1 MVGVDNEKNPV
12 IGIDLG
18 TTFSAVARWD
28 GKGPRVY
35 ENKEGEF
42 TTQSVVYYDEKE
54 SNFLVG
60 KQAYGKF
67 LVDPDRG
74 ILGVKRLMDDKSHK
88 IDLGGSV
95 HNPVEIS
102 GKILSKLYGD
112 VCEKFPRNLFEARGV
127 VVTVPYYFKAHQ
139 CANTREAAE
148 EAHLNFLGIIQEPI
162 AAALAYS
169 LNMIRSNEDKDR
181 DELVLVFDL
190 GGGTFDLTIFRLLQ
204 TKEKLLFEVLGTGGD
219 DRLGG
224 LDFDQ
229 CMKEY
234 LLESNNINLNELDD
248 KLRKLAIRTLMEGS
262 RTTKEGLSFQPSY
275 NLVIPF
281 LTGNVHLDVDIT
293 RQEFERSIEKYTE
306 KVRNIIEDTFSK
318 SNVRKSDITRVIKVG
333 GSSKIPVFSEMLQNG
348 IGEDRVYGNIDPSL
362 CVAQGAAVYAAYLD
376 DKGVLGR
383 EVEIVTRNC
392 HALGI
397 ETADGGFFPLVSHNR
412 RLPYSC
418 KQIFTTDKDNMTEL
432 DVAVYQGSSRV
443 ARENTLIGK
452 IEVKGLKPKPR
463 ETLNIEITFKVNE
476 EQHVTVVVE
485 EPESGVKIAE
495 ALRYS

>member
-35 ENKEGEF
+35 ENREGEF
-42 TTQSVVYYDEKE
+42 TTQSVVYFDEKE
-54 SNFLVG
+54 NSYLVG

-74 ILGVKRLMDDKSHK
+74 IIGVKRLMDDKDHK
-88 IDLGGSV
+88 IVLGEKT
-95 HNPVEIS
+95 HNPIEIS
-102 GKILSKLYGD
+102 SKILSKIYAD
-112 VCEKFPRNLFEARGV
+112 ICDKFPRNAFEARGV

-148 EAHLNFLGIIQEPI
+148 AAQLNFLGIIQEPI

-169 LNMIRSNEDKDR
+169 LNMIRADENAER
-181 DELVLVFDL
+181 DEKVLVFDL
-190 GGGTFDLTIFRLLQ
+190 GGGTFDLTIFRLLE
-204 TKEKLLFEVLGTGGD
+204 TKKKLLFEVLGTGGD

-224 LDFDQ
+224 LDFDECLQ
-229 CMKEY
+229 DF
-234 LLESNNINLNELDD
+234 LLKANNIDMNELDE
-248 KLRKLAIRTLMEGS
+248 KLQKMAIRKLMEGS
-262 RTTKEGLSFQPSY
+262 KSAKEGLSFQPSY

-281 LTGNVHLDVDIT
+281 LAGNVHLDVDVH
-293 RQEFERSIEKYTE
+293 RNEFEQAIEKYID
-306 KVRNIIEDTFSK
+306 KVSNIIEDTFSR
-318 SNVRKSDITRVIKVG
+318 SNVRKRDITRVIKVG
-333 GSSKIPVFSEMLQNG
+333 GSSKIPVFSEMLQDG
-348 IGEDRVYGNIDPSL
+348 MGPDRVYGNIDPSL
-362 CVAQGAAVYAAYLD
+362 CVAQGAAIYAAYLD
-376 DKGVLGR
+376 DRGVLGR
-383 EVEIVTRNC
+383 EIEIVTRNC

-418 KQIFTTDKDNMTEL
+418 NQTFTTDRDNMTEL
-432 DVAVYQGSSRV
+432 VVEVYQGSSRV
-443 ARENTLIGK
+443 ARENTKIGT

-463 ETLNIEITFKVNE
+463 ETLNIGITFKVNE
-476 EQHVTVVVE
+476 EQHVTVLIE
-485 EPESGVKIAE
+485 EPESGIKIAE
-495 ALRYS
+495 TLRYT